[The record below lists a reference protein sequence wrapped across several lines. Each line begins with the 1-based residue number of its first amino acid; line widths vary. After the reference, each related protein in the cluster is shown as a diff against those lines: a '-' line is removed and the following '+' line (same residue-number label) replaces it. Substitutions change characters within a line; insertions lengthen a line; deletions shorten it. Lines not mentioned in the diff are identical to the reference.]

1 MEQRVTTSTP
11 PDVID
16 VLTGIAPGSRLD
28 ELRRRRPVT
37 REQAQAAYAAL
48 FEPSDD
54 SAVSG
59 ESADERRLIAAFT
72 TRLAGDDATA
82 AFYRARAEQADPERA
97 AIVVAEAAAAAT
109 EGPFGSYPEAGL
121 QQENTD
127 GVRYRAADAVRAQL
141 GDRLTAALE
150 HAHLLVF
157 RPREADRAALAALT
171 DAGWSTDAVVTLS
184 QLVSFLAFQQRVVIG
199 LRTIEEEAA

>member
-1 MEQRVTTSTP
+1 MEQRVTLPTP

-48 FEPSDD
+48 FEPRDD
-54 SAVSG
+54 AAVPTT
-59 ESADERRLIAAFT
+59 ERRLIAAFV
-72 TRLAGDDATA
+72 TRLAGDDETA
-82 AFYRARAEQADPERA
+82 AFYRAGAEQDDPERA
-97 AIVVAEAAAAAT
+97 AIVVAEAAAAVTA
-109 EGPFGSYPEAGL
+109 GPFGRYPEAGL

-127 GVRYRAADAVRAQL
+127 GDRYRADDALRARL

-157 RPREADRAALAALT
+157 RPREAGRAALAEVT
-171 DAGWSTDAVVTLS
+171 DAGWSTDGVVTLS
-184 QLVSFLAFQQRVVIG
+184 QLVSFLAFQQRVVTG